1 MDELIRVDGT
11 QNLYRDMSSGAI
23 VNTDS
28 QAYSQY
34 VSQRERR
41 KREQDEIKNIKEE
54 LNDIKQLLR
63 ELLSKENN

>member
-1 MDELIRVDGT
+1 MSKLIRVEGD
-11 QNLYRDMSSGAI
+11 QNLYRDASSGAI